1 MTIARITELR
11 ELLRQARLSPTMQ
24 AEYDFASG
32 ELFAHHDELL
42 SAADAVRRLLA
53 ACLLDADEALL
64 QIKDIKDEET
74 DNDVFSLRVETV
86 LDGLD
91 RSQPPARTDY
101 AATLPHLDAGELADA
116 GKLVG
121 HGRRTP

>member
-1 MTIARITELR
+1 MLTLADLTELR
-11 ELLRQARLSPTMQ
+11 KLKRGWVTADLCEMQPRRNAYESEL
-24 AEYDFASG
+24 
-32 ELFAHHDELL
+32 
-42 SAADAVRRLLA
+42 RRLA
-53 ACLLDADEALL
+53 ACLLDAAEALL